1 MQRTYIFTEG
11 KAVVYNTEKK
21 AVEEKPFRF
30 VYSSLYDNDDKIMR
44 QAEKA
49 LKTRIIAVSEYKHI
63 AELRTMPDDKFY
75 DLSECK
81 ETSEYVPAEKPEK

>member
-1 MQRTYIFTEG
+1 MQRTYIFTVG
-11 KAVVYNTEKK
+11 KAIVYNTEKK

-30 VYSSLYDNDDKIMR
+30 VYSSLYDTDEKIMR

-49 LKTRIIAVSEYKHI
+49 LKTRIIAVTDVKHI
-63 AELRTMPDDKFY
+63 AELRTMPDDTFY

-81 ETSEYVPAEKPEK
+81 ETSDYIPAEKSEK